1 MHLCRLFFVPI
12 KLTATDISMH
22 ILLYYASD
30 MYIEIQIKELMQLQ
44 NIQNEDELASL
55 LKSEPDIVDKIGAN
69 GESLLMQLL
78 YQQQIDLAKIVASIK
93 KKWSLYEAAAS
104 GQLKELISIL
114 DKQPDLINT
123 LAKDGFC
130 ALSLAC
136 FFGHKE
142 IANEFVERGADVN
155 LAANN
160 ASKIFPIHAATASA
174 NLDIIRLLL
183 SNGADINAAQHG
195 GFRAIHSA
203 ASHGNLAMLKLL
215 LHFHADINVKTDD
228 GITPLRFAM
237 DNEHNECSLILR
249 LYGAYI

>member
-1 MHLCRLFFVPI
+1 
-12 KLTATDISMH
+12 
-22 ILLYYASD
+22 
-30 MYIEIQIKELMQLQ
+30 MYIEFQFTETMDLP
-44 NIQNEDELASL
+44 NIQTEEELISL
-55 LKSEPDIVDKIGAN
+55 LKAKPSIIDQIGEN

-78 YQQQIDLAKIVASIK
+78 YLKKIDLSKIVISQK
-93 KKWSLYEAAAS
+93 KKWNLFEAAAS
-104 GQLKELISIL
+104 GQLKPLISIL
-114 DKQPDLINT
+114 DKQPVQLNT
-123 LAKDGFC
+123 LALDGFS

-136 FFGHKE
+136 FFGHLEVAKE
-142 IANEFVERGADVN
+142 LLERGADVN

-160 ASKIFPIHAATASA
+160 ESKIYPIHAATAST

-183 SNGADINAAQHG
+183 SNGADVNAAQHG

-215 LHFHADINVKTDD
+215 LHYNAEINVKTDA

-237 DNEHNECSLILR
+237 DNENNECSLILR